1 LKKFIAFIKDF
12 FRRYPH
18 ALWALYL
25 PVYLVMFFG
34 IEALVPRGSV
44 YWETSLPID
53 SLIPFAEVFVV
64 PYVLWYPLLVGVGA
78 WLLFKDGPAFR
89 RYMWSLMLTLTFSV
103 VFCAFVPNGQ
113 DLRPVSFPR
122 DNIFTRLV
130 GLLYSVDTNTNVFPS
145 IHVVGTLAAV
155 FAVMD
160 TGSIKQR
167 WVRPTVLV
175 LSFLIIISTVLIKQ
189 HAILDMAGGIALSIV
204 AYQLVYAPRFIPSVA
219 VATFRQ
225 IKRVY
230 YASRSPAWRHV
241 VGAWCMTALWVLR
254 HLTKTAD

>member
-1 LKKFIAFIKDF
+1 MKKTVRFITDF

-18 ALWALYL
+18 AVWALYL
-25 PVYLVMFFG
+25 PLYLVMFFG
-34 IEALVPRGSV
+34 VEALVPRGSQ

-53 SLIPFAEVFVV
+53 SAVPFAEVFVV
-64 PYVLWYPLLVGVGA
+64 PYVLWYPLLVGTGA

-113 DLRPVSFPR
+113 DLRPAAFER
-122 DNIFTRLV
+122 DNIFTRMV
-130 GLLYSVDTNTNVFPS
+130 GFLYSIDTNTNVFPS

-160 TGSIKQR
+160 TGSVKRR

-189 HAILDMAGGIALSIV
+189 HAVLDMLGGIALSFV
-204 AYQLVYAPRFIPSVA
+204 AYQMVYAPRFIPRVA

-225 IKRVY
+225 LKRIY
-230 YASRSPAWRHV
+230 YASRSPAYRQV
-241 VGAWCMTALWVLR
+241 VGAWCIFMLRVLSSLTQTAE
-254 HLTKTAD
+254 